1 MENRK
6 LFGVNLPKN
15 ENIPLIHK
23 DLTPSF
29 SFPFE
34 ILFIYIMTGLIVLMF
49 FNAIEIALYSLLAYV
64 ALLMFF
70 TIFITMISFT
80 CYNFG
85 KFCYRYI
92 KEN

>member
-23 DLTPSF
+23 DLTRSF

-49 FNAIEIALYSLLAYV
+49 FNAI
-64 ALLMFF
+64 
-70 TIFITMISFT
+70 
-80 CYNFG
+80 
-85 KFCYRYI
+85 
-92 KEN
+92 